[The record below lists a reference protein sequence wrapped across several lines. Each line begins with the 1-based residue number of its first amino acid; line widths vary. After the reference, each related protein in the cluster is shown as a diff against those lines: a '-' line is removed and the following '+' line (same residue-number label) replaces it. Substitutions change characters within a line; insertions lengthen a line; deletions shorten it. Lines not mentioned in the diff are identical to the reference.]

1 MWGPLPDSA
10 YNGGRSCP
18 CAREIN
24 LTPAEAKET
33 LEWLRRLAWPGS
45 KQLCTALEVAISALN
60 KQIPCQCAVT
70 SNGQRI
76 CYRCGAPLDKYQP
89 HCKECGAAIDWT
101 VTRRLEAQAERAAKR
116 AAKKEAEKQNDTRIK
131 NAAGIL

>member
-1 MWGPLPDSA
+1 MWGFVADSA
-10 YNGGRSCP
+10 YNGGHSCP
-18 CAREIN
+18 CEREIK

-33 LEWLRRLAWPGS
+33 LEWLRRLVWPGS

-60 KQIPCQCAVT
+60 KQIPYQCAVT

-76 CYRCGAPLDKYQP
+76 CYRCGAQLDKYQP

-101 VTRRLEAQAERAAKR
+101 IARKLEAKAKREAKRAAKK
-116 AAKKEAEKQNDTRIK
+116 AEEAKKEAEKQNDTR
-131 NAAGIL
+131 A

>member
-1 MWGPLPDSA
+1 MWGFVADSA
-10 YNGGRSCP
+10 YNGEHHCP
-18 CAREIN
+18 CEREIK
-24 LTPAEAKET
+24 LTPAEARET
-33 LEWLRRLAWPGS
+33 LEWLQRMAWPGS

-60 KQIPCQCAVT
+60 KQIPCQCAVA

-101 VTRRLEAQAERAAKR
+101 VTRRLEAKAERAAKR

>member
-10 YNGGRSCP
+10 YDGRHSCP
-18 CAREIN
+18 CEREIK

-101 VTRRLEAQAERAAKR
+101 VTRRLEAKAERAAKR

>member
-1 MWGPLPDSA
+1 MATELKLCPFC
-10 YNGGRSCP
+10 GGQ
-18 CAREIN
+18 
-24 LTPAEAKET
+24 AE
-33 LEWLRRLAWPGS
+33 LRY
-45 KQLCTALEVAISALN
+45 K
-60 KQIPCQCAVT
+60 CAVT

-101 VTRRLEAQAERAAKR
+101 VTRRLEAKAERAAKR

-131 NAAGIL
+131 DTAGIL

>member
-1 MWGPLPDSA
+1 MWGFVADSA

>member
-1 MWGPLPDSA
+1 MWGFVADSA

-70 SNGQRI
+70 GNGQRI
-76 CYRCGAPLDKYQP
+76 CFRCGAPLDKYQP

-131 NAAGIL
+131 NTAGIL

>member
-1 MWGPLPDSA
+1 MWGFVADSA

-70 SNGQRI
+70 GNGQRI
-76 CYRCGAPLDKYQP
+76 CFRCGAPLDKYQP